1 MLPTVRKAPVGCELE
16 RFHPFQAT
24 GRKKKKMER
33 KKWVGSK
40 KLERIE
46 KIGWK
51 AYFGLWQKES
61 DQKKKER

>member
-1 MLPTVRKAPVGCELE
+1 
-16 RFHPFQAT
+16 
-24 GRKKKKMER
+24 MER